1 MRLSIMYATC
11 YTYRGLWLPFLKLKE
26 KYIDNS
32 IPTYFCTDEIKDFV
46 INSPNTKVLTYG
58 EKSCFSLNGNFFE
71 RYLHHLRQI
80 DSDYILFFID
90 DMFPLANVSN
100 IDKYVDIMDA
110 DENIQIIKLSKYSR
124 AHVNGHLVN
133 INNILFM
140 QANNTFD
147 DYLMNLQPILIR
159 KSFFIDLTNYCK
171 QQNTYT
177 HQNGG
182 MEMYGTDYFRINSNY
197 ICLRVMNDV
206 VTVNDSGG
214 IVRSGRISEETKKML
229 KDTEEIEI
237 ETFDNNLIFKL
248 TVDEFNA
255 MGDRL
260 KQEYTENKDTI
271 YPS

>member
-1 MRLSIMYATC
+1 
-11 YTYRGLWLPFLKLKE
+11 LKLKE

-46 INSPNTKVLTYG
+46 INSPNTKVLSYG
-58 EKSCFSLNGNFFE
+58 EKSHFSLNGNFFD
-71 RYLHHLRQI
+71 RYLHHLQQI
-80 DSDYILFFID
+80 DSEYILFFLD
-90 DMFPLANVSN
+90 DMFPLANVCN
-100 IDKYVDIMDA
+100 LDKYLDIMDA
-110 DENIQIIKLSKYSR
+110 NKNIKIIKLSKYSL

-133 INNILFM
+133 INDIHFM
-140 QANNTFD
+140 QANNKLD
-147 DYLMNLQPILIR
+147 DYLMNLQPMLIQ

-182 MEMYGTDYFRINSNY
+182 MEIHGTDYFRINSNY
-197 ICLRVMNDV
+197 ICLRVINDIV
-206 VTVNDSGG
+206 RVNDSGG

-229 KDTEEIEI
+229 KDSEEIEI